1 MLNSENAP
9 KVEGAPNTES
19 AMNAENTPKVEGAM
33 NAENTEY
40 RSGFYREAG
49 FYDAHSLPDYGAQSP
64 VTREAFAYDFFP
76 AAAGA
81 STAETSAT
89 EPSSPAPL
97 LVWVHG
103 GAWRF
108 GTNQA
113 LRDTILSTPTGE
125 QPNTQALM
133 RAAFQQAGWAVA
145 SINYRYS
152 HQALFPG
159 ALHDVKEAVRFF
171 RANAQEFGIDPQRIA
186 VAGGSSGGHLSMLV
200 AHTGDS
206 AAGESVFGDSAF
218 RDSVFEDSA
227 STPEHEEYFEGRA
240 ASAYPSHSS
249 QVAAAAS
256 FYGVSDLRTIF
267 TDRPLA
273 GYALDHPEDDG
284 AEWRLLGSTYPV
296 PADASTLDVS
306 TGQRAVPGVCIE
318 RAQKNWE
325 RAHPIDA
332 VRPQKRVNLKRV
344 NKFESALAQGASGGA
359 TPLMLVHG
367 ISDSCVPYQQSVRV
381 YQALRTRQ
389 VPTDL
394 VLVPDAEHG
403 DSRCFSPEIVQQML
417 QFLNRTVSSE

>member
-1 MLNSENAP
+1 MQTSESMSNA
-9 KVEGAPNTES
+9 ES
-19 AMNAENTPKVEGAM
+19 APVVES
-33 NAENTEY
+33 TEY

-76 AAAGA
+76 A
-81 STAETSAT
+81 TADA
-89 EPSSPAPL
+89 SSPAPL

-113 LRDTILSTPTGE
+113 LRDTILRAPGGE

-171 RANAQEFGIDPQRIA
+171 RANAHEFGIDPQRIA
-186 VAGGSSGGHLSMLV
+186 VAGGSAGGHLSMLV

-206 AAGESVFGDSAF
+206 AAGNSVFGDSANAPKH
-218 RDSVFEDSA
+218 D
-227 STPEHEEYFEGRA
+227 EYFEGRA

-249 QVAAAAS
+249 QVAAGAS

-284 AEWRLLGSTYPV
+284 AEWRLLGSTHPV
-296 PADASTLDVS
+296 PANVS
-306 TGQRAVPGVCIE
+306 TIDAAKGERAVPGVALE
-318 RAQKNWE
+318 RAKKNWE

-332 VRPQKRVNLKRV
+332 VRPQKRVNKI
-344 NKFESALAQGASGGA
+344 ESASAQEVSGDA

-403 DSRCFSPEIVQQML
+403 DSRCFSPDIVQQML
-417 QFLNRTVSSE
+417 RFFDRAV

>member
-1 MLNSENAP
+1 MQTSESAP
-9 KVEGAPNTES
+9 KVES
-19 AMNAENTPKVEGAM
+19 
-33 NAENTEY
+33 TEY

-76 AAAGA
+76 AAIE
-81 STAETSAT
+81 S
-89 EPSSPAPL
+89 SSPAPL

-113 LRDTILSTPTGE
+113 LRDIILCTPDGE

-133 RAAFQQAGWAVA
+133 RAAFQRAGWAVA

-171 RANAQEFGIDPQRIA
+171 RANAQEFGIDPQRIT
-186 VAGGSSGGHLSMLV
+186 VAGGSAGGHLSMMV

-206 AAGESVFGDSAF
+206 AAGNSVFG
-218 RDSVFEDSA
+218 DSA
-227 STPEHEEYFEGRA
+227 STPEHDEYFEGRA
-240 ASAYPSHSS
+240 ASAYPHHSS

-296 PADASTLDVS
+296 PADASALDTS
-306 TGQRAVPGVCIE
+306 KGERAVPGVCLE

-403 DSRCFSPEIVQQML
+403 DSRCFSPDIVQQML
-417 QFLNRTVSSE
+417 QFFNRTV

>member
-1 MLNSENAP
+1 MQTSESAP
-9 KVEGAPNTES
+9 KIES
-19 AMNAENTPKVEGAM
+19 AMNTEGTLHAEGVPTLES
-33 NAENTEY
+33 TEY

-113 LRDTILSTPTGE
+113 LRNTILRTPTGE

-171 RANAQEFGIDPQRIA
+171 RANAHEFGIDPQRIA
-186 VAGGSSGGHLSMLV
+186 VAGGSAGGHLSMMV

-206 AAGESVFGDSAF
+206 AAGDSVYGDSAFGDSAG
-218 RDSVFEDSA
+218 A
-227 STPEHEEYFEGRA
+227 PEHEEYFEGRA

-296 PADASTLDVS
+296 PADASTIDISKGERV
-306 TGQRAVPGVCIE
+306 VPGVCIE

>member
-1 MLNSENAP
+1 MQISESVPTVEGALNAEDAP
-9 KVEGAPNTES
+9 KVES
-19 AMNAENTPKVEGAM
+19 
-33 NAENTEY
+33 TEY

-76 AAAGA
+76 AAADI
-81 STAETSAT
+81 
-89 EPSSPAPL
+89 SSPAPL

-113 LRDTILSTPTGE
+113 LRDTVLRTPAGE

-171 RANAQEFGIDPQRIA
+171 RANAHEFGIDPQRIA
-186 VAGGSSGGHLSMLV
+186 VAGGSAGGHLSMLV

-206 AAGESVFGDSAF
+206 AAGNSVFGDSANAPKH
-218 RDSVFEDSA
+218 D
-227 STPEHEEYFEGRA
+227 EYFEGRA

-249 QVAAAAS
+249 QVAAGAS

-284 AEWRLLGSTYPV
+284 AEWRLLGSTHPV
-296 PADASTLDVS
+296 PANVS
-306 TGQRAVPGVCIE
+306 TIDAAKGERAVPGVALE
-318 RAQKNWE
+318 RAKKNWE

-332 VRPQKRVNLKRV
+332 VRPQKRVNKI
-344 NKFESALAQGASGGA
+344 ESACAPGVSGGA

-403 DSRCFSPEIVQQML
+403 DSRCFSPDIVQQML
-417 QFLNRTVSSE
+417 LFLNRAIQFNRSA

>member
-1 MLNSENAP
+1 MQTSE
-9 KVEGAPNTES
+9 S
-19 AMNAENTPKVEGAM
+19 TPKVEGAL
-33 NAENTEY
+33 NTEGTPNVEGALTTESAPTVEGTEY

-76 AAAGA
+76 ATGDI
-81 STAETSAT
+81 
-89 EPSSPAPL
+89 SSPAPL

-113 LRDTILSTPTGE
+113 LRDTILRTSGGE

-171 RANAQEFGIDPQRIA
+171 RANAHEFGIDPQRIA
-186 VAGGSSGGHLSMLV
+186 VAGGSAGGHLSMMV

-206 AAGESVFGDSAF
+206 AAGDSAF
-218 RDSVFEDSA
+218 GDSA
-227 STPEHEEYFEGRA
+227 STPEHDEYFEGRA

-296 PADASTLDVS
+296 PADVS
-306 TGQRAVPGVCIE
+306 TIDASKGERAVPGVCIE

-332 VRPQKRVNLKRV
+332 VRPQKRVNKV
-344 NKFESALAQGASGGA
+344 ESASAPGASGGA

-403 DSRCFSPEIVQQML
+403 DSRCFSPDIVQQML
-417 QFLNRTVSSE
+417 QFFNRTV

>member
-1 MLNSENAP
+1 MQTSESMSNA
-9 KVEGAPNTES
+9 ES
-19 AMNAENTPKVEGAM
+19 APVVESTG
-33 NAENTEY
+33 Y

-76 AAAGA
+76 AAADS

-113 LRDTILSTPTGE
+113 LRDTILRTPGGE

-171 RANAQEFGIDPQRIA
+171 RANAHEFGIDPQRIA
-186 VAGGSSGGHLSMLV
+186 VAGGSAGGHLSMMV

-206 AAGESVFGDSAF
+206 AAGDSAF
-218 RDSVFEDSA
+218 GDSA
-227 STPEHEEYFEGRA
+227 STPEHDEYFEGRA

-296 PADASTLDVS
+296 PADVS
-306 TGQRAVPGVCIE
+306 TIDASKGERAVPGVCIE

-332 VRPQKRVNLKRV
+332 VRPQKRVNKI
-344 NKFESALAQGASGGA
+344 ESASAQGASGGA

-403 DSRCFSPEIVQQML
+403 DSRCFSPDIVQQML
-417 QFLNRTVSSE
+417 QFFNRIV

>member
-1 MLNSENAP
+1 MQTSESMSNA
-9 KVEGAPNTES
+9 ES
-19 AMNAENTPKVEGAM
+19 APVVES
-33 NAENTEY
+33 TEY

-76 AAAGA
+76 A
-81 STAETSAT
+81 TADA
-89 EPSSPAPL
+89 SSPAPL

-113 LRDTILSTPTGE
+113 LRDTILRASSGE

-171 RANAQEFGIDPQRIA
+171 RANAHEFGIDPQRIA
-186 VAGGSSGGHLSMLV
+186 VAGGSAGGHLSMLV

-206 AAGESVFGDSAF
+206 AAGNSVFGDSANAPKH
-218 RDSVFEDSA
+218 D
-227 STPEHEEYFEGRA
+227 EYFEGRA

-249 QVAAAAS
+249 QVAAGAS

-284 AEWRLLGSTYPV
+284 AEWRLLGSTHPV
-296 PADASTLDVS
+296 PANVS
-306 TGQRAVPGVCIE
+306 TIDAAKGERAVPGVALE
-318 RAQKNWE
+318 RAKKNWE

-332 VRPQKRVNLKRV
+332 VRPQKRVNKI
-344 NKFESALAQGASGGA
+344 ESASAQGASGGA
-359 TPLMLVHG
+359 TALMLVHG

-403 DSRCFSPEIVQQML
+403 DSRCFSPDIVQQML
-417 QFLNRTVSSE
+417 QFFNRTV

>member
-1 MLNSENAP
+1 MQTS
-9 KVEGAPNTES
+9 ES
-19 AMNAENTPKVEGAM
+19 ALATEGVPNVESAP
-33 NAENTEY
+33 AVESTEY
-40 RSGFYREAG
+40 RCGFYREAG

-76 AAAGA
+76 ATGDI
-81 STAETSAT
+81 
-89 EPSSPAPL
+89 SSPAPL

-113 LRDTILSTPTGE
+113 LRDTILRTPDGE

-171 RANAQEFGIDPQRIA
+171 RAHAAEFGIDPQRIA
-186 VAGGSSGGHLSMLV
+186 VAGGSAGGHLGMLV

-206 AAGESVFGDSAF
+206 AAGNSVFGDSA
-218 RDSVFEDSA
+218 SA
-227 STPEHEEYFEGRA
+227 PEHTEHNEYFEGRA
-240 ASAYPSHSS
+240 ASAYPSHGS

-296 PADASTLDVS
+296 PADVSTIDAST
-306 TGQRAVPGVCIE
+306 GERAVPGVCIE

-332 VRPQKRVNLKRV
+332 VRPQKRVNKI
-344 NKFESALAQGASGGA
+344 ESASAPGVSGDA

-403 DSRCFSPEIVQQML
+403 DSRCFSPDIVQQML
-417 QFLNRTVSSE
+417 RFFNRVV

>member
-1 MLNSENAP
+1 MDTKGTPN
-9 KVEGAPNTES
+9 VEGALTAEGTPTVES
-19 AMNAENTPKVEGAM
+19 
-33 NAENTEY
+33 TEY

-49 FYDAHSLPDYGAQSP
+49 FHDAHSLPDYGAQSP

-76 AAAGA
+76 ATGDI
-81 STAETSAT
+81 
-89 EPSSPAPL
+89 SSPAPL

-113 LRDTILSTPTGE
+113 LRDTVLHTPGGE

-171 RANAQEFGIDPQRIA
+171 RANAHEFGIDPQRIA
-186 VAGGSSGGHLSMLV
+186 VAGGSAGGHLSMMV

-206 AAGESVFGDSAF
+206 AASDGSGW
-218 RDSVFEDSA
+218 DSA
-227 STPEHEEYFEGRA
+227 SAPEHDEYYEGRA

-273 GYALDHPEDDG
+273 GYALNHPEDDG
-284 AEWRLLGSTYPV
+284 AEWRLLGSTHPV
-296 PADASTLDVS
+296 PADVS
-306 TGQRAVPGVCIE
+306 TIDASKDERAVPGVCIE

-332 VRPQKRVNLKRV
+332 VRPQKRVNKV
-344 NKFESALAQGASGGA
+344 ESASAQGASGGA
-359 TPLMLVHG
+359 TALMLVHG

-403 DSRCFSPEIVQQML
+403 DSRCFSPDIVQQML
-417 QFLNRTVSSE
+417 LFLNRAVQFNRAV

>member
-1 MLNSENAP
+1 MQTSESTLATAGALTH
-9 KVEGAPNTES
+9 EGAPTVES
-19 AMNAENTPKVEGAM
+19 
-33 NAENTEY
+33 TEY

-76 AAAGA
+76 ATGNI
-81 STAETSAT
+81 
-89 EPSSPAPL
+89 SSPAPL

-113 LRDTILSTPTGE
+113 LRDTVLRAPGGE

-171 RANAQEFGIDPQRIA
+171 RANAHEFGIDPQRIA
-186 VAGGSSGGHLSMLV
+186 VAGGSAGGHLSMLV

-206 AAGESVFGDSAF
+206 AAGGDGSGGDSA
-218 RDSVFEDSA
+218 SA
-227 STPEHEEYFEGRA
+227 PEHDEYYEGRA

-284 AEWRLLGSTYPV
+284 AEWRLLGSTHPV
-296 PADASTLDVS
+296 PADVS
-306 TGQRAVPGVCIE
+306 TIDASKGERAVPGVCIE

-332 VRPQKRVNLKRV
+332 VRPQKRVNKV
-344 NKFESALAQGASGGA
+344 ESASAPGASGGA
-359 TPLMLVHG
+359 TALMLVHG

-403 DSRCFSPEIVQQML
+403 DSRCFSPDIVQQML
-417 QFLNRTVSSE
+417 LFLNRAVQFNRSV

>member
-1 MLNSENAP
+1 MQIS
-9 KVEGAPNTES
+9 ES
-19 AMNAENTPKVEGAM
+19 APTVEGAM
-33 NAENTEY
+33 DTKGTPNVEGALTAEGTPTVESTEY

-49 FYDAHSLPDYGAQSP
+49 FHDAHSLPDYGAQSP

-76 AAAGA
+76 ATGDI
-81 STAETSAT
+81 
-89 EPSSPAPL
+89 SSPAPL

-113 LRDTILSTPTGE
+113 LRDTILRTPGGE

-171 RANAQEFGIDPQRIA
+171 RANAHEFGIDPQRIA
-186 VAGGSSGGHLSMLV
+186 VAGGSAGGHLSMLV

-206 AAGESVFGDSAF
+206 AADDGSGW
-218 RDSVFEDSA
+218 DSA
-227 STPEHEEYFEGRA
+227 SVPEHDEYYEGRA

-284 AEWRLLGSTYPV
+284 AEWRLLGTTHPV
-296 PADASTLDVS
+296 PADVS
-306 TGQRAVPGVCIE
+306 TIDASKGERAVPGVCIE

-332 VRPQKRVNLKRV
+332 VLPQKRVNKI
-344 NKFESALAQGASGGA
+344 ESASAQGASGGA
-359 TPLMLVHG
+359 TALMLVHG

-403 DSRCFSPEIVQQML
+403 DSRCFSPDIVQQML
-417 QFLNRTVSSE
+417 LFLNRAVQFNRSV

>member
-1 MLNSENAP
+1 MQIS
-9 KVEGAPNTES
+9 ES
-19 AMNAENTPKVEGAM
+19 APTVEGAM
-33 NAENTEY
+33 DTKGTPNVEGALTAEGTPTVESTEY

-49 FYDAHSLPDYGAQSP
+49 FHDAHSLPDYGAQSP

-76 AAAGA
+76 AAADS
-81 STAETSAT
+81 STAEASTVEA
-89 EPSSPAPL
+89 SSPAPL

-113 LRDTILSTPTGE
+113 LRDIILRTPGGE

-171 RANAQEFGIDPQRIA
+171 RANAHEFGIDPQRIA
-186 VAGGSSGGHLSMLV
+186 VAGGSAGGHLSMMV

-206 AAGESVFGDSAF
+206 AAGDGSGGDPASA
-218 RDSVFEDSA
+218 
-227 STPEHEEYFEGRA
+227 PEHDEYFEGRA

-249 QVAAAAS
+249 QVAAAVS

-284 AEWRLLGSTYPV
+284 AEWRLLGSTHPV
-296 PADASTLDVS
+296 PSDLSAIDASK
-306 TGQRAVPGVCIE
+306 GERAVPGICIE

-332 VRPQKRVNLKRV
+332 VRPQKRVNKV
-344 NKFESALAQGASGGA
+344 ESASAQGASGGA
-359 TPLMLVHG
+359 TALMLVHG

-403 DSRCFSPEIVQQML
+403 DSRCFSPDIVQQML
-417 QFLNRTVSSE
+417 LFLNRAVQFNRSV

>member
-1 MLNSENAP
+1 MQTSESAP
-9 KVEGAPNTES
+9 KIEGAPH
-19 AMNAENTPKVEGAM
+19 AEGVPNVER
-33 NAENTEY
+33 TEY

-171 RANAQEFGIDPQRIA
+171 RANAHEFGIDPQRIA
-186 VAGGSSGGHLSMLV
+186 VAGGSAGGHLSMMA

-206 AAGESVFGDSAF
+206 AAGDSASGDSAFGDSA
-218 RDSVFEDSA
+218 SA
-227 STPEHEEYFEGRA
+227 PEHDEYYEGRA

-249 QVAAAAS
+249 QAAAAAS

-284 AEWRLLGSTYPV
+284 AEWRLLGSTHPV
-296 PADASTLDVS
+296 PADVSAIDASK
-306 TGQRAVPGVCIE
+306 GERAVPGVCIE

-332 VRPQKRVNLKRV
+332 VRPQKQVEKV
-344 NKFESALAQGASGGA
+344 DSASAQEVSGGA

-403 DSRCFSPEIVQQML
+403 DSRCFSPDIVQQML
-417 QFLNRTVSSE
+417 RFFNRIV

>member
-1 MLNSENAP
+1 M
-9 KVEGAPNTES
+9 NTEGVPTIES
-19 AMNAENTPKVEGAM
+19 
-33 NAENTEY
+33 TEY

-64 VTREAFAYDFFP
+64 VTREAFAYGFFP
-76 AAAGA
+76 AATGA

-89 EPSSPAPL
+89 ETSSPAPL

-113 LRDTILSTPTGE
+113 LRDTTLRTPDGE

-171 RANAQEFGIDPQRIA
+171 RANAREFGIDPRRIA
-186 VAGGSSGGHLSMLV
+186 VAGGSAGGHLSMMV

-206 AAGESVFGDSAF
+206 AAG
-218 RDSVFEDSA
+218 DSVFDDSA
-227 STPEHEEYFEGRA
+227 SAPEHEEYFEGRV

-273 GYALDHPEDDG
+273 GYALNHPEDDG

-296 PADASTLDVS
+296 PADASTIDIS
-306 TGQRAVPGVCIE
+306 KGERAVPGVCIE

-332 VRPQKRVNLKRV
+332 VRPQKRV

-381 YQALRTRQ
+381 YQALCTRQ

>member
-1 MLNSENAP
+1 MQISESVPTVEGALNAEDAP
-9 KVEGAPNTES
+9 KVES
-19 AMNAENTPKVEGAM
+19 
-33 NAENTEY
+33 TEY

-64 VTREAFAYDFFP
+64 VTREACAYDFFP
-76 AAAGA
+76 ATGDI
-81 STAETSAT
+81 
-89 EPSSPAPL
+89 SSPAPL

-113 LRDTILSTPTGE
+113 LRDTVLRTPGGE

-171 RANAQEFGIDPQRIA
+171 RANAHEFGIDPQRIA
-186 VAGGSSGGHLSMLV
+186 VAGGSAGGHLSMMV

-206 AAGESVFGDSAF
+206 AAGASAPE
-218 RDSVFEDSA
+218 DSVSEDSA
-227 STPEHEEYFEGRA
+227 SAPEHDEYFEGRA

-284 AEWRLLGSTYPV
+284 AEWRLLGSTHPV
-296 PADASTLDVS
+296 PADVS
-306 TGQRAVPGVCIE
+306 TIDASKGERAVPGICIE

-332 VRPQKRVNLKRV
+332 VRPQKRVNKV
-344 NKFESALAQGASGGA
+344 ESALAQGASVNA

-394 VLVPDAEHG
+394 VLVPDAGHG
-403 DSRCFSPEIVQQML
+403 DSRCFSPDIVQQML
-417 QFLNRTVSSE
+417 LFFNRAVQFNRSV

>member
-1 MLNSENAP
+1 MQTSESMSNA
-9 KVEGAPNTES
+9 ES
-19 AMNAENTPKVEGAM
+19 APVVES
-33 NAENTEY
+33 TEY

-76 AAAGA
+76 A
-81 STAETSAT
+81 TADA
-89 EPSSPAPL
+89 SSPAPL

-113 LRDTILSTPTGE
+113 LRDTVLRTPDGE

-171 RANAQEFGIDPQRIA
+171 RAHAHEFGIDPQRIA
-186 VAGGSSGGHLSMLV
+186 VAGGSAGGHLSMMV

-206 AAGESVFGDSAF
+206 AVENSAA
-218 RDSVFEDSA
+218 ENHGSA
-227 STPEHEEYFEGRA
+227 PEHDEYFEGRA

-296 PADASTLDVS
+296 PADVS
-306 TGQRAVPGVCIE
+306 NIDISAGERAVPGVCIE

-332 VRPQKRVNLKRV
+332 VRPQKRVNKI
-344 NKFESALAQGASGGA
+344 ESASAPGVSGGA

-403 DSRCFSPEIVQQML
+403 DSRCFSPDIVQQML
-417 QFLNRTVSSE
+417 RFFNRAV

>member
-1 MLNSENAP
+1 MQTSESAP
-9 KVEGAPNTES
+9 KVEGAL
-19 AMNAENTPKVEGAM
+19 NAEGVPTLES
-33 NAENTEY
+33 TEY

-49 FYDAHSLPDYGAQSP
+49 FYDAHSLPDYGAQTP

-171 RANAQEFGIDPQRIA
+171 RANAHEFGIDPQRIA
-186 VAGGSSGGHLSMLV
+186 VAGGSAGGHLSMMV

-206 AAGESVFGDSAF
+206 AASDSVLGDSAF
-218 RDSVFEDSA
+218 GNSA
-227 STPEHEEYFEGRA
+227 SAPEHDEYFEGRA

-273 GYALDHPEDDG
+273 GYALNHPEDDG

-306 TGQRAVPGVCIE
+306 KGERAVPGVCIE

>member
-1 MLNSENAP
+1 MQTSES
-9 KVEGAPNTES
+9 APNAES
-19 AMNAENTPKVEGAM
+19 APNIES
-33 NAENTEY
+33 TEY
-40 RSGFYREAG
+40 RSGFYREAD

-76 AAAGA
+76 A
-81 STAETSAT
+81 TADA
-89 EPSSPAPL
+89 SSPAPL

-113 LRDTILSTPTGE
+113 LRDTVLRTPDGE

-171 RANAQEFGIDPQRIA
+171 RANAAEFGIDPQRIA
-186 VAGGSSGGHLSMLV
+186 VAGGSAGGHLSMLV

-206 AAGESVFGDSAF
+206 AVENSAAES
-218 RDSVFEDSA
+218 SA
-227 STPEHEEYFEGRA
+227 SAPEHAEHNEYFEGRA

-284 AEWRLLGSTYPV
+284 AEWRLLGSTHPV
-296 PADASTLDVS
+296 PADVS
-306 TGQRAVPGVCIE
+306 TIDASKGERTVPGVCIE
-318 RAQKNWE
+318 HAQKNWE

-332 VRPQKRVNLKRV
+332 VRPQKRVNKI
-344 NKFESALAQGASGGA
+344 ESAPAQGASGDA

-403 DSRCFSPEIVQQML
+403 DSRCFSPDIVQQML
-417 QFLNRTVSSE
+417 RFFNRVV

>member
-1 MLNSENAP
+1 MQTSES
-9 KVEGAPNTES
+9 APNAES
-19 AMNAENTPKVEGAM
+19 APNIES
-33 NAENTEY
+33 TEY
-40 RSGFYREAG
+40 RSGFYREAD

-76 AAAGA
+76 A
-81 STAETSAT
+81 TADA
-89 EPSSPAPL
+89 SSPAPL

-113 LRDTILSTPTGE
+113 LRDTILRTPAGE

-133 RAAFQQAGWAVA
+133 RTAFQQAGWAVA
-145 SINYRYS
+145 SVNYRYS

-171 RANAQEFGIDPQRIA
+171 RAHAHEFGIDPQHIA
-186 VAGGSSGGHLSMLV
+186 VAGGSAGGHLSMMV

-206 AAGESVFGDSAF
+206 AAGNSVFGDSANAPE
-218 RDSVFEDSA
+218 RD
-227 STPEHEEYFEGRA
+227 EYFEGRA

-296 PADASTLDVS
+296 PADAYTIDTSA
-306 TGQRAVPGVCIE
+306 GERAVSGVSIE

-332 VRPQKRVNLKRV
+332 VRPQKRVNKI
-344 NKFESALAQGASGGA
+344 ESACAPGVSGGA

-417 QFLNRTVSSE
+417 QFLNRTV

>member
-1 MLNSENAP
+1 MQISESAPTVEVALNAEDAPNVEGALTTEGVP
-9 KVEGAPNTES
+9 KVES
-19 AMNAENTPKVEGAM
+19 
-33 NAENTEY
+33 TEY

-76 AAAGA
+76 AAADS

-113 LRDTILSTPTGE
+113 LRDTILRAPSGE

-171 RANAQEFGIDPQRIA
+171 RANAHEFGIDPQRIA
-186 VAGGSSGGHLSMLV
+186 VAGGSAGGHLSMMV
-200 AHTGDS
+200 AYTGDS
-206 AAGESVFGDSAF
+206 AADASASEDSAFGDSA
-218 RDSVFEDSA
+218 SA
-227 STPEHEEYFEGRA
+227 PEHDEYFEGRA

-284 AEWRLLGSTYPV
+284 AEWRLLGSTHPV
-296 PADASTLDVS
+296 PSDLSAVDASK
-306 TGQRAVPGVCIE
+306 GERAVPGVSIE

-332 VRPQKRVNLKRV
+332 VRPQKRA
-344 NKFESALAQGASGGA
+344 NKIESASAQGASGGA
-359 TPLMLVHG
+359 TALMLVHG

-403 DSRCFSPEIVQQML
+403 DSRCFSPDIVQQML
-417 QFLNRTVSSE
+417 RFFNRIV

>member
-1 MLNSENAP
+1 MQISESAP
-9 KVEGAPNTES
+9 KVEGAL
-19 AMNAENTPKVEGAM
+19 NAEDAPNVEGAPTV
-33 NAENTEY
+33 ESTEY

-76 AAAGA
+76 ATGNI
-81 STAETSAT
+81 
-89 EPSSPAPL
+89 SSSAPL

-108 GTNQA
+108 GTNRG
-113 LRDTILSTPTGE
+113 LREVEIMTPEGPRTNR
-125 QPNTQALM
+125 QTLM
-133 RAAFQQAGWAVA
+133 RRALQEQGWTVAA
-145 SINYRYS
+145 INYRYS
-152 HQALFPG
+152 HQAIFPG

-171 RANAQEFGIDPQRIA
+171 RARAAEFGIDPGRIA
-186 VAGGSSGGHLSMLV
+186 IAGGSAGGHLSMMV

-206 AAGESVFGDSAF
+206 AAGYGRGGDSA
-218 RDSVFEDSA
+218 SA
-227 STPEHEEYFEGRA
+227 PEHDEYFEG
-240 ASAYPSHSS
+240 S

-284 AEWRLLGSTYPV
+284 AEWRLLGSTHPV
-296 PADASTLDVS
+296 PADVS
-306 TGQRAVPGVCIE
+306 TIDASKGERAVPGVCIE

-332 VRPQKRVNLKRV
+332 VRPQKRVNKV
-344 NKFESALAQGASGGA
+344 ESASAPGASGGA
-359 TPLMLVHG
+359 TALMLVHG
-367 ISDSCVPYQQSVRV
+367 IADSCVPYQQSVRV

-389 VPTDL
+389 VPTDM
-394 VLVPDAEHG
+394 VLVPGAEHG
-403 DSRCFSPEIVQQML
+403 DSRCFSPEIVQRML
-417 QFLNRTVSSE
+417 SFLNATV

>member
-1 MLNSENAP
+1 MQISENTLNAEGALNAEDAPNVEGALTTEGAP
-9 KVEGAPNTES
+9 KVES
-19 AMNAENTPKVEGAM
+19 A
-33 NAENTEY
+33 EY

-49 FYDAHSLPDYGAQSP
+49 FCDAHSLPDYGAQSP

-76 AAAGA
+76 A
-81 STAETSAT
+81 TADA
-89 EPSSPAPL
+89 SSPAPL

-113 LRDTILSTPTGE
+113 LRDTVLRTPDGE

-171 RANAQEFGIDPQRIA
+171 RAHAHKFGIDPQRIA
-186 VAGGSSGGHLSMLV
+186 VAGGSAGGHLSMLV

-206 AAGESVFGDSAF
+206 AAGGDGSGGDSA
-218 RDSVFEDSA
+218 SA
-227 STPEHEEYFEGRA
+227 PEHDEYYEGRA

-284 AEWRLLGSTYPV
+284 AEWRLLGSTHPV
-296 PADASTLDVS
+296 PADVSTIDAST
-306 TGQRAVPGVCIE
+306 GERAVPGVCIE

-332 VRPQKRVNLKRV
+332 VRPQKRVNKV
-344 NKFESALAQGASGGA
+344 EGASAQGASGDA

-394 VLVPDAEHG
+394 MLVPDAEHG
-403 DSRCFSPEIVQQML
+403 DSRCFSPDIVQQML
-417 QFLNRTVSSE
+417 RFFNRTV

>member
-1 MLNSENAP
+1 MQISE
-9 KVEGAPNTES
+9 S
-19 AMNAENTPKVEGAM
+19 TPTVEGAM
-33 NAENTEY
+33 DAEDALTTEGTPNVESAQTVEDAPTVESTEY

-49 FYDAHSLPDYGAQSP
+49 FHDAHSLPDYGAQSP

-76 AAAGA
+76 ATGDI
-81 STAETSAT
+81 
-89 EPSSPAPL
+89 SSPAPL

-113 LRDTILSTPTGE
+113 LRDTILRTPGGE

-171 RANAQEFGIDPQRIA
+171 RANAHEFGIDPQRIA
-186 VAGGSSGGHLSMLV
+186 VAGGSAGGHLSMMV

-206 AAGESVFGDSAF
+206 AAGDGSGGDPASA
-218 RDSVFEDSA
+218 
-227 STPEHEEYFEGRA
+227 PEHDEYFEGRA

-249 QVAAAAS
+249 QVAAAVS

-296 PADASTLDVS
+296 PADASTIDVS
-306 TGQRAVPGVCIE
+306 KGEQAVPGVCIE

-332 VRPQKRVNLKRV
+332 VRPQKRVNKV
-344 NKFESALAQGASGGA
+344 ESASAQGASGGA
-359 TPLMLVHG
+359 TALMLVHG

-403 DSRCFSPEIVQQML
+403 DSRCFSPDIVQQML
-417 QFLNRTVSSE
+417 QFFNRTV

>member
-1 MLNSENAP
+1 MQTSESAP
-9 KVEGAPNTES
+9 KVEGAL
-19 AMNAENTPKVEGAM
+19 NAEGASKIEGAPH
-33 NAENTEY
+33 AEGVPNVERTEY

-76 AAAGA
+76 AATGA

-113 LRDTILSTPTGE
+113 LRDTILRTPDGE

-186 VAGGSSGGHLSMLV
+186 VAGGSAGGHLSMLV

-206 AAGESVFGDSAF
+206 AAGESVFGDSA
-218 RDSVFEDSA
+218 SA
-227 STPEHEEYFEGRA
+227 PEHEEYFEGRA

-296 PADASTLDVS
+296 PADASTIDAS
-306 TGQRAVPGVCIE
+306 TGERAVPGVCIE

-344 NKFESALAQGASGGA
+344 NKFESALAQGVSGGA

-417 QFLNRTVSSE
+417 QFLNCAV

>member
-1 MLNSENAP
+1 MQTSENAP
-9 KVEGAPNTES
+9 KVEGALNAEDSPNVES
-19 AMNAENTPKVEGAM
+19 AATVES
-33 NAENTEY
+33 TDY

-76 AAAGA
+76 ATGDI
-81 STAETSAT
+81 
-89 EPSSPAPL
+89 SSPAPL

-113 LRDTILSTPTGE
+113 LRDTILRTPGGE

-133 RAAFQQAGWAVA
+133 RAVFQKAGWAVA

-171 RANAQEFGIDPQRIA
+171 RANAHEFGIDPQRIA
-186 VAGGSSGGHLSMLV
+186 VAGGSAGGHLSMLV
-200 AHTGDS
+200 AYTGDS
-206 AAGESVFGDSAF
+206 AAGASASEDSVSEDSAFGDSA
-218 RDSVFEDSA
+218 SA
-227 STPEHEEYFEGRA
+227 PEHDEYFEGRA

-284 AEWRLLGSTYPV
+284 AEWRLLGSTHPV
-296 PADASTLDVS
+296 PADVS
-306 TGQRAVPGVCIE
+306 TIDASKGERAVPGICIE

-332 VRPQKRVNLKRV
+332 VRPQKRVNKV
-344 NKFESALAQGASGGA
+344 ESALAQGASVNA

-403 DSRCFSPEIVQQML
+403 DSRCFSPDIVQQML
-417 QFLNRTVSSE
+417 LFLNRAVQFNRSV

>member
-1 MLNSENAP
+1 MQTSESMSNA
-9 KVEGAPNTES
+9 ES
-19 AMNAENTPKVEGAM
+19 APVVES
-33 NAENTEY
+33 TEY

-76 AAAGA
+76 A
-81 STAETSAT
+81 TADA
-89 EPSSPAPL
+89 SSPAPL

-113 LRDTILSTPTGE
+113 LRDTILRASSGE

-171 RANAQEFGIDPQRIA
+171 RANAHEFGIDPQRIA
-186 VAGGSSGGHLSMLV
+186 VAGGSAGGHLSMLV

-206 AAGESVFGDSAF
+206 AAGNSVFGDSANAPKH
-218 RDSVFEDSA
+218 D
-227 STPEHEEYFEGRA
+227 EYFEGRA

-249 QVAAAAS
+249 QVAAGAS

-284 AEWRLLGSTYPV
+284 AEWRLLGSTHPV
-296 PADASTLDVS
+296 PANVS
-306 TGQRAVPGVCIE
+306 TIDAAKGERAVPGVALE
-318 RAQKNWE
+318 RAKKNWE

-332 VRPQKRVNLKRV
+332 VRPQKRVNKI
-344 NKFESALAQGASGGA
+344 ESASAQEVSGDA

-403 DSRCFSPEIVQQML
+403 DSHCFSPDIVQQML
-417 QFLNRTVSSE
+417 RFFDRAV

>member
-1 MLNSENAP
+1 MQTSE
-9 KVEGAPNTES
+9 S
-19 AMNAENTPKVEGAM
+19 TPKVEGAL
-33 NAENTEY
+33 NAEDALPAEGVPNVEGALNAEGAPKVESTEY

-49 FYDAHSLPDYGAQSP
+49 FHDAHSLPDYGAQSP

-76 AAAGA
+76 ATGDI
-81 STAETSAT
+81 
-89 EPSSPAPL
+89 SSPAPL

-113 LRDTILSTPTGE
+113 LRDTILRTPGGE

-171 RANAQEFGIDPQRIA
+171 RANAHEFGIDPQRIA
-186 VAGGSSGGHLSMLV
+186 VAGGSAGGHLSMMV

-206 AAGESVFGDSAF
+206 AAGDGSGGDSA
-218 RDSVFEDSA
+218 SV
-227 STPEHEEYFEGRA
+227 PEHAEHDEYFEGRA

-284 AEWRLLGSTYPV
+284 AEWRLLGSTHPV
-296 PADASTLDVS
+296 PADVFTIDASK
-306 TGQRAVPGVCIE
+306 GERAVPGVCIE

-332 VRPQKRVNLKRV
+332 VRPQKRVNKV
-344 NKFESALAQGASGGA
+344 ESASAQGASGGA
-359 TPLMLVHG
+359 TALMLVHG

-403 DSRCFSPEIVQQML
+403 DSRCFSPDIVQQML
-417 QFLNRTVSSE
+417 LFLNHAVQFNRGV

>member
-1 MLNSENAP
+1 MQTSENAP
-9 KVEGAPNTES
+9 KVEGALNAEDSPNTEGVP
-19 AMNAENTPKVEGAM
+19 NVEGTPTV
-33 NAENTEY
+33 ESTEY

-49 FYDAHSLPDYGAQSP
+49 FHDAHSLPDYGAQSP

-76 AAAGA
+76 ATGDI
-81 STAETSAT
+81 
-89 EPSSPAPL
+89 SSPAPL

-113 LRDTILSTPTGE
+113 LRDTVLHTPGGE

-171 RANAQEFGIDPQRIA
+171 RANAHEFGIDPQRIA
-186 VAGGSSGGHLSMLV
+186 VAGGSAGGHLSMLV

-206 AAGESVFGDSAF
+206 AAGGDGSGGDSA
-218 RDSVFEDSA
+218 SA
-227 STPEHEEYFEGRA
+227 PEHDEYYEGRA

-284 AEWRLLGSTYPV
+284 AEWRLLGSTHPV
-296 PADASTLDVS
+296 PADVS
-306 TGQRAVPGVCIE
+306 TIDASKGERAVPGVCIE

-332 VRPQKRVNLKRV
+332 VRPQKRVNKV
-344 NKFESALAQGASGGA
+344 ESTSAQGASGGA
-359 TPLMLVHG
+359 TALMLVHG

-403 DSRCFSPEIVQQML
+403 DSRCFSPDIVQQML
-417 QFLNRTVSSE
+417 QFFNRTV

>member
-1 MLNSENAP
+1 MQISESAP
-9 KVEGAPNTES
+9 KVEGAL
-19 AMNAENTPKVEGAM
+19 NAEDAPNVEGAPTV
-33 NAENTEY
+33 ESTEY

-76 AAAGA
+76 ATGDI
-81 STAETSAT
+81 
-89 EPSSPAPL
+89 SSPAPL

-113 LRDTILSTPTGE
+113 LRDIILRTPGGE

-171 RANAQEFGIDPQRIA
+171 RANAHEFGIDPQRIA
-186 VAGGSSGGHLSMLV
+186 VAGGSAGGHLSMMV

-206 AAGESVFGDSAF
+206 AAGDPAFGDSA
-218 RDSVFEDSA
+218 SA
-227 STPEHEEYFEGRA
+227 PEHDEYFEGRA

-284 AEWRLLGSTYPV
+284 AEWRLLGCDYPV
-296 PADASTLDVS
+296 REEREWVE
-306 TGQRAVPGVCIE
+306 RVPGIDRE
-318 RAQKNWE
+318 RALQNWE
-325 RAHPIDA
+325 RANPLDLARGNFARGVYAGGSAGEPSRKNFDEKQTEEQATDRACAPI
-332 VRPQKRVNLKRV
+332 
-344 NKFESALAQGASGGA
+344 
-359 TPLMLVHG
+359 MLVHG
-367 ISDSCVPYQQSVRV
+367 IADSCVPYQQSVRV

-389 VPTDL
+389 VPTDM
-394 VLVPDAEHG
+394 VLVPGAEHG
-403 DSRCFSPEIVQQML
+403 DSRCFSPEIVQRML
-417 QFLNRTVSSE
+417 SFLNATMNATMNATV

>member
-1 MLNSENAP
+1 MQTSE
-9 KVEGAPNTES
+9 S
-19 AMNAENTPKVEGAM
+19 TPTVEGAM
-33 NAENTEY
+33 DTKGTPNVEGALTTEGTPTVESTEY

-49 FYDAHSLPDYGAQSP
+49 FHDAHSLPDYGAQSP

-76 AAAGA
+76 AATET
-81 STAETSAT
+81 STAEA
-89 EPSSPAPL
+89 SSPAPL

-113 LRDTILSTPTGE
+113 LRDTVLHTPGGE

-171 RANAQEFGIDPQRIA
+171 RANAHEFGIDPQRIA
-186 VAGGSSGGHLSMLV
+186 VAGGSAGGHLSMMV

-206 AAGESVFGDSAF
+206 AASDGSGGDPASA
-218 RDSVFEDSA
+218 
-227 STPEHEEYFEGRA
+227 PEHAEHDEYFEGRA

-284 AEWRLLGSTYPV
+284 AEWRLLGSTHPV
-296 PADASTLDVS
+296 PADVSAIDASK
-306 TGQRAVPGVCIE
+306 GEQAVPGVCIE

-332 VRPQKRVNLKRV
+332 VRPQKRVNKI
-344 NKFESALAQGASGGA
+344 ESASAPGVSGGA
-359 TPLMLVHG
+359 TALMLVHG

-403 DSRCFSPEIVQQML
+403 DSRCFSPDIVQQML
-417 QFLNRTVSSE
+417 LFLNHAVQLNRSV

>member
-1 MLNSENAP
+1 MQTS
-9 KVEGAPNTES
+9 ES
-19 AMNAENTPKVEGAM
+19 APTVENTD
-33 NAENTEY
+33 Y

-76 AAAGA
+76 ATGDI
-81 STAETSAT
+81 
-89 EPSSPAPL
+89 SSPAPL

-113 LRDTILSTPTGE
+113 LRDTVLHTPGGE

-171 RANAQEFGIDPQRIA
+171 RANAHEFGIDPQRIA
-186 VAGGSSGGHLSMLV
+186 VAGGSAGGHLSMMV

-206 AAGESVFGDSAF
+206 AAGASAPE
-218 RDSVFEDSA
+218 DSVSEDSA
-227 STPEHEEYFEGRA
+227 SAPEHDEYFEGRA

-284 AEWRLLGSTYPV
+284 AEWRLLGSTHPV
-296 PADASTLDVS
+296 PADVS
-306 TGQRAVPGVCIE
+306 TIDASKGERAVPGICIE

-332 VRPQKRVNLKRV
+332 VRPQKRVNKV
-344 NKFESALAQGASGGA
+344 ESALAQGASVNA

-403 DSRCFSPEIVQQML
+403 DSRCFSPDIVQQML
-417 QFLNRTVSSE
+417 QFFNRTV

>member
-1 MLNSENAP
+1 MQISENALNTEGAMDTEGTLPTESAQTVEDAP
-9 KVEGAPNTES
+9 KVES
-19 AMNAENTPKVEGAM
+19 
-33 NAENTEY
+33 TEY

-76 AAAGA
+76 AAADS

-113 LRDTILSTPTGE
+113 LRDTILRAPSGE

-171 RANAQEFGIDPQRIA
+171 RANAHEFGIDPQRIA
-186 VAGGSSGGHLSMLV
+186 VAGGSAGGHLSMMV
-200 AHTGDS
+200 AYTGNSSVENS
-206 AAGESVFGDSAF
+206 AAGNSVFGDSA
-218 RDSVFEDSA
+218 SA
-227 STPEHEEYFEGRA
+227 PEHAEHDEYFEGRA

-249 QVAAAAS
+249 RVVAAAS

-284 AEWRLLGSTYPV
+284 AEWRLLGSTHPV
-296 PADASTLDVS
+296 PSDLSAVDASK
-306 TGQRAVPGVCIE
+306 GERAVPGVSIE

-332 VRPQKRVNLKRV
+332 VRPQKRVNKI
-344 NKFESALAQGASGGA
+344 ESASAQGASGGA
-359 TPLMLVHG
+359 TALMLVHG

-403 DSRCFSPEIVQQML
+403 DSRCFSPDIVQQML
-417 QFLNRTVSSE
+417 QFFNRTV

>member
-1 MLNSENAP
+1 
-9 KVEGAPNTES
+9 
-19 AMNAENTPKVEGAM
+19 
-33 NAENTEY
+33 
-40 RSGFYREAG
+40 
-49 FYDAHSLPDYGAQSP
+49 
-64 VTREAFAYDFFP
+64 
-76 AAAGA
+76 
-81 STAETSAT
+81 
-89 EPSSPAPL
+89 
-97 LVWVHG
+97 
-103 GAWRF
+103 
-108 GTNQA
+108 
-113 LRDTILSTPTGE
+113 
-125 QPNTQALM
+125 M

-171 RANAQEFGIDPQRIA
+171 RANAHEFGIDPQRIA
-186 VAGGSSGGHLSMLV
+186 VAGGSAGGHLSMMV

-206 AAGESVFGDSAF
+206 AAGASVSE
-218 RDSVFEDSA
+218 DSVSEDSA
-227 STPEHEEYFEGRA
+227 SAPEHDEYFEGRA

-284 AEWRLLGSTYPV
+284 AEWRLLGSTHPV
-296 PADASTLDVS
+296 PADVS
-306 TGQRAVPGVCIE
+306 TIDASKGERAVPGICIE

-332 VRPQKRVNLKRV
+332 VRPQKRVNKV
-344 NKFESALAQGASGGA
+344 ESALAQGASVNA

-403 DSRCFSPEIVQQML
+403 DSRCFSPDIVQQML
-417 QFLNRTVSSE
+417 LFFNRAVQFNRSV